1 MIGCYNTPWTYES
14 EVPLTSID
22 VQPETLGRMAVEL
35 LLGGRKEIICH
46 KPVLHIRRSS
56 NSNIK
61 EIKVSSMDSTYE
73 RGFYAVQN

>member
-35 LLGGRKEIICH
+35 LLCGRKEIICH

-56 NSNIK
+56 NANIK
-61 EIKVSSMDSTYE
+61 ETKFPNINSAYKE
-73 RGFYAVQN
+73 ELYAAQN